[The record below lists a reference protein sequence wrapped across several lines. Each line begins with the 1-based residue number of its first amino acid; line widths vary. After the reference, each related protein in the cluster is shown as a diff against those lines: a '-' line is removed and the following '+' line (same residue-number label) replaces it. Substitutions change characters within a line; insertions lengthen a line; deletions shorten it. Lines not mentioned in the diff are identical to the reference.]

1 MAELL
6 FSCYVYG
13 EVFETEE
20 LVQPE
25 KSVLISL
32 CAFNFQ
38 KKISSFIF
46 SSYSATNY
54 AGSVPRVH

>member
-38 KKISSFIF
+38 KKFPLSSFLHTLLQIMLVLF
-46 SSYSATNY
+46 L
-54 AGSVPRVH
+54 